1 MIKFFLTRLIK
12 CSIIILNY
20 DGERVCVS
28 ILMENNVSI
37 KYLELSDENLVKL
50 IRNSDETA
58 FKILYERY
66 LPKIHTMTYSFQGL
80 GYDIE
85 DLVQEAII
93 GFFTAIN
100 VYDFKSSAFST
111 FCYTCMRR
119 MLISLLRKIN
129 RKKSLPNSSIIY
141 TDENLFEQIL
151 SQDPET
157 AYIARED
164 FERLKLRINTEL
176 SAFEREVLHYY
187 LLDFDYAKISKVL
200 NMSKKSVDNAIQRIR
215 QKLR

>member
-1 MIKFFLTRLIK
+1 MCI
-12 CSIIILNY
+12 
-20 DGERVCVS
+20 G
-28 ILMENNVSI
+28 ILMENNLSAN
-37 KYLELSDENLVKL
+37 YLDLSDEKLVRL
-50 IRNSDETA
+50 IRESDENA

-66 LPKIHTMTYSFQGL
+66 LPKIRTMTYSFQGL

-119 MLISLLRKIN
+119 MLISLLRKMN
-129 RKKSLPNSSIIY
+129 KKKSLPSSSIIY
-141 TDENLFEQIL
+141 TDENLFEEAI

-157 AYIARED
+157 TFIARED
-164 FERLKLRINTEL
+164 FERLKSRINAEL
-176 SAFEREVLHYY
+176 SEFERDVLHYY
-187 LLDFDYAKISKVL
+187 LLDFNYAEISKAL
-200 NMSKKSVDNAIQRIR
+200 NTTKKSVDNAIQRIR

>member
-1 MIKFFLTRLIK
+1 
-12 CSIIILNY
+12 
-20 DGERVCVS
+20 
-28 ILMENNVSI
+28 MENNASVN
-37 KYLELSDENLVKL
+37 YLELSDENLVRL
-50 IRNSDETA
+50 IRESDANA

-66 LPKIHTMTYSFQGL
+66 LPKIRTMTYSFQGL

-141 TDENLFEQIL
+141 TDENLFEEAL
-151 SQDPET
+151 NQDPEAT
-157 AYIARED
+157 YIARED
-164 FERLKLRINTEL
+164 FERLKSRINTEL
-176 SAFEREVLHYY
+176 SQFERDVLHYY
-187 LLDFDYAKISKVL
+187 LLDYDYAEISNLL
-200 NMSKKSVDNAIQRIR
+200 NTSKKSVDNAIQRIR

>member
-1 MIKFFLTRLIK
+1 MGNNL
-12 CSIIILNY
+12 SANY
-20 DGERVCVS
+20 LD
-28 ILMENNVSI
+28 
-37 KYLELSDENLVKL
+37 LSDEKLVRL
-50 IRNSDETA
+50 IRESDENA

-66 LPKIHTMTYSFQGL
+66 LPKIRTMTYSFQGL

-119 MLISLLRKIN
+119 MLISLLRKMN
-129 RKKSLPNSSIIY
+129 KKKSLPSSSIIY
-141 TDENLFEQIL
+141 TDENLFEEAI

-157 AYIARED
+157 TFIARED
-164 FERLKLRINTEL
+164 FERLKSRINAEL
-176 SAFEREVLHYY
+176 SEFERDVLHYY
-187 LLDFDYAKISKVL
+187 LLDFNYAEISKAL
-200 NMSKKSVDNAIQRIR
+200 NTTKKSVDNAIQRIR